1 MSLQT
6 DWNPFFIITYS
17 SLHVGAFHDLFM
29 KIKKQKRI
37 AVSCPDVMFNI
48 DKLEVEDGDYLD
60 FAMKHD
66 IKKIV
71 EPDGRVRW

>member
-1 MSLQT
+1 
-6 DWNPFFIITYS
+6 
-17 SLHVGAFHDLFM
+17 M